1 MDPSEPQLGA
11 CLTLATSESP
21 SDAAACSLS
30 SILETG
36 EHLRRYSLSPK
47 ACAGILRR
55 AARRGRELPMPLWE
69 PLFAVGREALSEQER
84 ETLAPR

>member
-1 MDPSEPQLGA
+1 MDPSEPLLGA

-21 SDAAACSLS
+21 NGAVACSLS

-36 EHLRRYSLSPK
+36 PHLRRYSLSPK

-55 AARRGRELPMPLWE
+55 AARRGRELPRPLWE
-69 PLFAVGREALSEQER
+69 PLYAVGASALSEEER
-84 ETLAPR
+84 ATLAP